1 MHRMKRLCLMFA
13 VTFLL
18 AGTALAQDAPATLEP
33 MDWNELIAYA
43 INTVVVFAAVRLIT
57 RYAPAMSATVKQI
70 VALAGGPLL
79 MMFIQPML
87 SAALGHPIDLSSIAS
102 VLAGLASSLS
112 AMAMYDTAKL
122 AGGSK

>member
-57 RYAPAMSATVKQI
+57 RYAPAMLPITKQI
-70 VALAGGPLL
+70 LALAGGPVL
-79 MMFIQPML
+79 MSFAQPFL
-87 SAALGHPIDLSSIAS
+87 SAALGYPIDFSAVAS
-102 VLAGLASSLS
+102 VLTGLASSLS

-122 AGGSK
+122 AGGGK